1 MYSRLEDRER
11 TMSKGQ
17 NKYRAERMEKQ
28 AESGFRKGKNQ
39 DKGSRRRDGY
49 KKKSVGVTRD
59 MKERQAGKY
68 GRSRDG
74 RPAGYGSGYGY
85 REEDLRRDQ
94 EAVFDD
100 GAEKI
105 FGRNPVIAAL
115 RGSREVEH
123 IYIARGSE
131 GSAKQIAGMAK
142 DSGVPLDFVDREV
155 INAMARGER
164 HQGVAARVSEYS
176 YSTIQDVFKRAEES
190 GEDPFVI
197 VLDEISDPHNL
208 GAVIRTA
215 ECAGAHGVIIP
226 KRRACGLTGVAAKA
240 SAGAIESVPVVRVT
254 NISRTLDE
262 LKELGLW
269 IAACDMGGQLYY
281 KADLS
286 GPLAVVIGSE
296 GSGISKLVKDKCD
309 FTVSMPLKGKVNSLN
324 ASNAAA
330 VIMYEVRR
338 RRDMLDE

>member
-49 KKKSVGVTRD
+49 KKKSAGATRD

-68 GRSRDG
+68 GRSIDG

-131 GSAKQIAGMAK
+131 GSAKQI
-142 DSGVPLDFVDREV
+142 P
-155 INAMARGER
+155 RGR
-164 HQGVAARVSEYS
+164 L
-176 YSTIQDVFKRAEES
+176 STACCIAS
-190 GEDPFVI
+190 GESSLFIRFLSLINPAAIYNDKEKSTAPRIHVGTANNH
-197 VLDEISDPHNL
+197 SD
-208 GAVIRTA
+208 
-215 ECAGAHGVIIP
+215 C
-226 KRRACGLTGVAAKA
+226 
-240 SAGAIESVPVVRVT
+240 
-254 NISRTLDE
+254 
-262 LKELGLW
+262 
-269 IAACDMGGQLYY
+269 
-281 KADLS
+281 
-286 GPLAVVIGSE
+286 
-296 GSGISKLVKDKCD
+296 
-309 FTVSMPLKGKVNSLN
+309 
-324 ASNAAA
+324 
-330 VIMYEVRR
+330 
-338 RRDMLDE
+338 

>member
-1 MYSRLEDRER
+1 M
-11 TMSKGQ
+11 
-17 NKYRAERMEKQ
+17 
-28 AESGFRKGKNQ
+28 F
-39 DKGSRRRDGY
+39 
-49 KKKSVGVTRD
+49 KS
-59 MKERQAGKY
+59 
-68 GRSRDG
+68 
-74 RPAGYGSGYGY
+74 
-85 REEDLRRDQ
+85 
-94 EAVFDD
+94 
-100 GAEKI
+100 
-105 FGRNPVIAAL
+105 
-115 RGSREVEH
+115 
-123 IYIARGSE
+123 
-131 GSAKQIAGMAK
+131 
-142 DSGVPLDFVDREV
+142 
-155 INAMARGER
+155 
-164 HQGVAARVSEYS
+164 
-176 YSTIQDVFKRAEES
+176 AEES

-226 KRRACGLTGVAAKA
+226 KRRACGLTGVAAK
-240 SAGAIESVPVVRVT
+240 VPVVRVT

-269 IAACDMGGQLYY
+269 IADCDMGGQLYY